1 MALVA
6 RECDLGYSIDMKILE
21 ILEHNIS
28 KILKD
33 LGVENPEVSFEHPT
47 ELSHGDFA
55 TNVAMR
61 YGKILGKNPREIG
74 EKIVSEISSIQG
86 IEKMEVAGPGFINFF
101 LSPEVF
107 YEKISEIGSDY
118 GKNESRKG
126 DTILVEHSSPN
137 LFKPFHIGHVMNNTV
152 GESIARLAEFSGA
165 KVLKISYPSDVSLG
179 IGKAV
184 WSLLQKGEE
193 NLDTFKTTEEKLNF
207 LGQCYVDGTKA
218 FEENEETQKQIKE
231 ITRKMYEKEA
241 GKEYSAYLKGKEINL
256 EYFLGETRR
265 LGSSFYEFIFES
277 EAGTRGQEIVKENI
291 GKVFQESD
299 GAVIFDGEARGLH
312 TRVFINSEGYP
323 TYEAKDIGLLDIKFS
338 RYNPNTSILIT
349 DNEQSEYYK
358 VVLEAAGEI
367 NSLWK
372 EKTIHRTHG
381 RMTFKGKKMS
391 SRLGGVPLASEVLE
405 TVGEEA
411 KERLED
417 KNDIQ
422 KIDAISIAA
431 IKFSILKA
439 MAGKNID
446 FDPETSLSFEGDS
459 GPYLQYTVARCLSI
473 LEKGKTVGL
482 TPKPQKFKDNVV
494 TPLEK
499 YLCRFDEVVEESQ
512 KSWEPHH
519 VANYLLVLAR
529 EFNSWYGNTKI
540 VDEENTNVSYNL
552 WLTQSVATT
561 IGNGLHLLGIR
572 YLERM

>member
-1 MALVA
+1 
-6 RECDLGYSIDMKILE
+6 MKILE
-21 ILEHNIS
+21 TLTKIIS
-28 KILKD
+28 EILKD
-33 LGVENPEVSFEHPT
+33 LGVLNPEVSFEHPG

-74 EKIVSEISSIQG
+74 EQIVSQISSVQG
-86 IEKMEVAGPGFINFF
+86 IEKVEVAGPGFINFF
-101 LSPEVF
+101 LSPEIF
-107 YEKISEIGSDY
+107 YETISEIDSEY

-126 DTILVEHSSPN
+126 DTIVVEHSSPN

-152 GESIARLAEFSGA
+152 GESIVRLAEYSGA

-184 WSLLQKGEE
+184 WSLLQKGEG
-193 NLDTFKTTEEKLNF
+193 NLATLETVEEKLNF

-218 FEENEETQKQIKE
+218 FEESEEIQKEIKE
-231 ITRKMYEKEA
+231 ITRKIYEKEE
-241 GKEYSAYLKGKEINL
+241 GREFSAYLKGKEINL
-256 EYFLGETRR
+256 EYFLGETKR
-265 LGSSFYEFIFES
+265 LGSSFHEFIFES
-277 EAGTRGQEIVKENI
+277 EAGARGREIVKENI
-291 GKVFQESD
+291 GTVFQESD

-349 DNEQSEYYK
+349 DNEQSSYYK

-367 NSLWK
+367 KPEWK

-405 TVGEEA
+405 TVGEEV

-417 KNDIQ
+417 KNDTQ

-439 MAGKNID
+439 MTGKNID

-473 LEKGKTVGL
+473 IKKGKGMNL
-482 TPKPQKFKDNVV
+482 APRPQKLQDEKVSD
-494 TPLEK
+494 LEK
-499 YLCRFDEVVEESQ
+499 YLCRFPEIVEASQ
-512 KSWEPHH
+512 KLWEPHH
-519 VANYLLVLAR
+519 IATYLLILAR

-540 VDEENTNVSYNL
+540 LDEENLNVSYNL

-561 IGNGLHLLGIR
+561 IGNGLHLLGIK

>member
-1 MALVA
+1 MGLVA
-6 RECDLGYSIDMKILE
+6 QEFDLGYSIDMKILE
-21 ILEHNIS
+21 TLQKTIS
-28 KILKD
+28 EILKE
-33 LGVENPEVSFEHPT
+33 LGVENPEVSFEHPG

-74 EKIVSEISSIQG
+74 EQIVSQISSVQG
-86 IEKMEVAGPGFINFF
+86 IEKVEVAGPGFINFF
-101 LSPEVF
+101 LSPELF
-107 YEKISEIGSDY
+107 YEMISEIGDDY
-118 GKNESRKG
+118 GKNENHKG
-126 DTILVEHSSPN
+126 KTIVVEHSSPN

-152 GESIARLAEFSGA
+152 GESIVRLAEYSSA

-184 WSLLQKGEE
+184 WSLLQKGEDV
-193 NLDTFKTTEEKLNF
+193 LLTLTSTQEKLTF

-218 FEENEETQKQIKE
+218 FEESEDVQKEVKE
-231 ITRKMYEKEA
+231 ITRKIYEKEE
-241 GKEYSAYLKGKEINL
+241 GREYSAYLQGKEINL
-256 EYFLGETRR
+256 EYFLGETKR
-265 LGSSFYEFIFES
+265 LGSSFHEFIFES
-277 EAGTRGQEIVKENI
+277 EAGARGREIVKENI
-291 GKVFQESD
+291 GKVFEQSQ
-299 GAVIFDGEARGLH
+299 GAVIFDGETRGYH

-338 RYNPNTSILIT
+338 RYNPDTSILIT

-358 VVLEAAGEI
+358 VVLAAANEI
-367 NSLWK
+367 NPKWK
-372 EKTIHRTHG
+372 ENTIHRTHG

-391 SRLGGVPLASEVLE
+391 SRLGGVPLASEVLD
-405 TVGEEA
+405 TVGEEV

-417 KNDIQ
+417 KNDVV
-422 KIDAISIAA
+422 KIDAIAIAA

-473 LEKGKTVGL
+473 LEKAEGL
-482 TPKPQKFKDNVV
+482 KLAPKPQKLKDDSVSS
-494 TPLEK
+494 LEK
-499 YLCRFDEVVEESQ
+499 YLCRFPEVVEESQ
-512 KSWEPHH
+512 KLWEPHH
-519 VANYLLVLAR
+519 VATYLLVLAR

-540 VDEENTNVSYNL
+540 LDEENLNVSYNL
-552 WLTQSVATT
+552 WLTKSVAKT
-561 IGNGLHLLGIR
+561 IRNGLHLLGIT